1 MMIKTVNLGEL
12 ISPAKV
18 RRCND
23 DEYPVLSMTMHD
35 GIVLQSERFKK
46 SLASL
51 DQSNYK
57 VVSRGQLVV
66 GFPIDEGVIYVQNA
80 ADEGIMSPAYGVWD
94 IHAEK
99 VLPEYLECCLHS
111 PQSMSYY
118 MSKLK
123 GTTARRRSITT
134 EDLLSLPIS
143 LPDKSEQRRRLSL
156 LSSCKDTISKSEQ
169 QLAKLDELVKARF
182 VELFGTGHDGRCEI
196 AMIGSICKFQQGT
209 QIPVEMQIEE
219 PRDGYRRFLRII
231 DYTQA
236 PQSPRFVNVEGRE
249 IDEKSVVI
257 VRYGATAGF
266 VGRGYSGILAN
277 NLFEVIPD
285 ESVVSKDFLYLALKH
300 GTFERDIHEK
310 AFGAAMP
317 ALSFSMM
324 NDIPIVVPSHDEQK
338 RFATFVAEIDKSK
351 LAVKQILEKL
361 ETLKKSLMQ
370 RYFG

>member
-1 MMIKTVNLGEL
+1 MRVQLSSILREITEKTTEN
-12 ISPAKV
+12 
-18 RRCND
+18 NQ
-23 DEYPVLSMTMHD
+23 YPVLTSSKSGLFLQSDYFNKQVASKDNVGYKIIHRGQFTYRAMSDTGEFFPNMLECAD
-35 GIVLQSERFKK
+35 VGIV
-46 SLASL
+46 
-51 DQSNYK
+51 
-57 VVSRGQLVV
+57 
-66 GFPIDEGVIYVQNA
+66 
-80 ADEGIMSPAYGVWD
+80 SPAYPVFEITD
-94 IHAEK
+94 IEA
-99 VLPEYLECCLHS
+99 VIPDYLKYYFKSTGFQHS
-111 PQSMSYY
+111 IASFAQGSTRTSVKFD
-118 MSKLK
+118 KLK
-123 GTTARRRSITT
+123 TVSIR
-134 EDLLSLPIS
+134 LLPH
-143 LPDKSEQRRRLSL
+143 SEQERVVETLDRVTAL
-156 LSSCKDTISKSEQ
+156 ISHRQQ
-169 QLAKLDELVKARF
+169 QLTELDNLIKARF

-338 RFATFVAEIDKSK
+338 RFAAFVEQTDKSK
-351 LAVKQILEKL
+351 LYGKMEVAA
-361 ETLKKSLMQ
+361 
-370 RYFG
+370 